1 MAMAETNSG
10 DDAEVM
16 RLRNLVK
23 DLEQQNT
30 VLRSQKLSKPAN
42 SFSGGGES
50 SLKEL
55 LFGGRVKSYL
65 LYWVPVTQS
74 SGD

>member
-16 RLRNLVK
+16 RLRSLVK

-30 VLRSQKLSKPAN
+30 VLRSQKLSKPVN

-50 SLKEL
+50 IKPSRSYSLVGEI
-55 LFGGRVKSYL
+55 GRASCRERV
-65 LYWVPVTQS
+65 
-74 SGD
+74 

>member
-1 MAMAETNSG
+1 MAMADTNSG

-50 SLKEL
+50 IKLKEL
-55 LFGGRVKSYL
+55 LLG
-65 LYWVPVTQS
+65 
-74 SGD
+74 